1 MQSFS
6 ISRVI
11 DSNIES
17 VWNVVGEDFGAIA
30 NSHPK
35 IVSSTYNQGSITYG
49 GEGAERICN
58 LNESGTKYIK
68 EKQLHFDAENHS
80 FTVQVFHTE
89 GIPLNPDYTKATYSV
104 KPISSTSSE
113 VVFEMT
119 YRTTPAFMGWMA
131 KGKFKKQIED
141 YLIAVEHH
149 VLTGENVNKENFK
162 QIKKKY
168 NN

>member
-1 MQSFS
+1 
-6 ISRVI
+6 
-11 DSNIES
+11 
-17 VWNVVGEDFGAIA
+17 
-30 NSHPK
+30 
-35 IVSSTYNQGSITYG
+35 
-49 GEGAERICN
+49 
-58 LNESGTKYIK
+58 
-68 EKQLHFDAENHS
+68 
-80 FTVQVFHTE
+80 
-89 GIPLNPDYTKATYSV
+89 
-104 KPISSTSSE
+104 
-113 VVFEMT
+113 MT